1 MKAIPFIVISG
12 LLCFVFTSCI
22 QQHQEARRPVSAAS
36 GVFMKKSVQRNKKLN
51 ASDEDLIKALMK
63 KNPKINYFAS
73 TKGYWYS
80 YETKNN
86 ADTLTPKKGDVAF
99 FNYELKDL
107 NGTMIYSEVEVR
119 PQVYRVDKQEMM
131 TGIRE
136 GIKLMRKNERVN
148 FYFPSHIAYGYH
160 GDNKKIGPNQP
171 LICTI
176 TLNDFKPEAVYKK
189 ELEQNAELNRVPT
202 QDSIRKPKKVVSKP
216 KTTTKDTLEQ

>member
-1 MKAIPFIVISG
+1 MKAPQIIAISFC
-12 LLCFVFTSCI
+12 LCLAFAGCK
-22 QQHQEARRPVSAAS
+22 QHQDARRPISRAS
-36 GVFMKKSVQRNKKLN
+36 GVFMKKSVERNKKLV
-51 ASDEDLIKALMK
+51 ATEEDLIKNLMK

-80 YETKNN
+80 YETRNET
-86 ADTLTPKKGDVAF
+86 DTLTPKKGDIAF

-107 NGTMIYSEVEVR
+107 NGAIIYSEVELR
-119 PQVYRVDKQEMM
+119 PQLYRVDKQEIM

-136 GIKLMRKNERVN
+136 GIKLMRKHEKIN
-148 FYFPSHIAYGYH
+148 FLFPSHIAYGYH

-189 ELEQNAELNRVPT
+189 ELEQNINLSLK
-202 QDSIRKPKKVVSKP
+202 QDSIKKNKKTIVKTKPTPQDS
-216 KTTTKDTLEQ
+216 LEQ